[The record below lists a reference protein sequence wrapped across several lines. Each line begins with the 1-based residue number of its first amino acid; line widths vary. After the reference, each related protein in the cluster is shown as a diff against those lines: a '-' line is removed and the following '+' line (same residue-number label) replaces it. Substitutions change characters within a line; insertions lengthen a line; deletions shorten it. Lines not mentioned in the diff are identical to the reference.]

1 MKKNALILIIAFCL
15 VLTACGRD
23 AQINEFIA
31 ENHALV
37 EEMVKKIDA
46 DPSEAGVDEAQKTF
60 DAKKDAL
67 KAKWDAIKN
76 ARGTEV
82 SPEVMKKLNDG
93 MLADRQMFADVQ
105 RKNAQKLAA
114 SGDATG
120 KLAKL
125 MKAYADLF
133 RQEK

>member
-1 MKKNALILIIAFCL
+1 MKKNALILIIALCL
-15 VLTACGRD
+15 GLTACGRD
-23 AQINEFIA
+23 AEVSEFIA

-67 KAKWDAIKN
+67 KAKWDAIKTV
-76 ARGTEV
+76 RGTQI
-82 SPEVMKKLNDG
+82 SPETMKKLNDRL
-93 MLADRQMFADVQ
+93 LADRQMFAEVQ
-105 RKNAQKLAA
+105 RKHAQKLAA